1 MAYNRNCHYNIG
13 RIVNNTNKTKVLNNY
28 FNMEVQGYGKFK
40 L

>member
-1 MAYNRNCHYNIG
+1 MAYNRNCHYNIS